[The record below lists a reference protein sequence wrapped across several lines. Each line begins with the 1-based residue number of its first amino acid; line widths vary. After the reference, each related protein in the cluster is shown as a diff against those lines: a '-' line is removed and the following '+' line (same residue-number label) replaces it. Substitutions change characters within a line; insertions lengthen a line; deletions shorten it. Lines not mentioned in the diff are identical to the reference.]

1 MKAKIMIDR
10 YTLKVDPAT
19 RRAQNFKSLDEI
31 KEYGRE
37 EMNKLQFLK
46 VRVEAACEAEDFKK
60 VTDLSNDLA
69 KKPVA

>member
-10 YTLKVDPAT
+10 YTLKVNPAT
-19 RRAQNFKSLDEI
+19 RRAENLKSLDEI

-46 VRVEAACEAEDFKK
+46 VRVEAA
-60 VTDLSNDLA
+60 
-69 KKPVA
+69 